1 MRFWVNGSS
10 SDISGTGTFALSIDT
25 GNFVTAVGSFRAP
38 IFYDSDNTNYYV
50 DPVSTSNISA
60 LTVARINNLH
70 PSTDVWHESSEG
82 KPRFYFAPN
91 STTYYRTGA
100 YFVFRNNADTG
111 IMTVQDSG
119 YLKVNTG
126 GDSYASYPLHVVG
139 TGYATGDFR
148 APIFYDSDNAGYY
161 ADFNNTGTS
170 VNIAGSVNAA
180 TYNKPGL
187 LVNASGTSSSGGAIA
202 IQQVTSE
209 GWTAI
214 FADFEPNTGW
224 GLWHDNPA
232 NTFLITAETST
243 NNLGS
248 NTVPSRSSGNRTA
261 YTKFSFAQEDGTGIA
276 GGSWRA
282 PIFYDSNNTNYY
294 VDPASLSILQTG
306 VFAGTLSVGPGSYRS
321 TLKSGALELG
331 DTGQNYLY
339 TGGWTGSMGGGILAN
354 CLDQWEIVIHDSAHR
369 LVSPFAYYGG
379 PSNNFII
386 MGRDIGWGT
395 TFIEASSSFRAPV
408 FYDSNDTAYYVNP
421 NSNSAILDL
430 YIDRK
435 LKQSGYTG
443 TRFFSFNVGNECNTK
458 AKLHFSG
465 WFWGNIEISA
475 TSSYNYANRAGIVKR
490 LYSFGGSP
498 TGDQY
503 VNESRIVE
511 SMGQTPGGITFGN
524 IFWDS
529 AVSKWAIIV
538 ASRDCSSN
546 GYQLEVKCF
555 CPDSTSRDAIIDSMT
570 LSATYTSDSTAYPY
584 PDPYYSGRLG
594 IAGSAI
600 PAGYQFYVASGP
612 SYFQNYTYCE
622 NQIYGTLLY
631 DSNNTGYYCDP
642 TNESKLGRL
651 TLTLANS
658 IRSNGYNQY
667 ENLHWGLGVA
677 DGYVGLH
684 IHLLGSGGYSPID
697 CTNSGNGILF
707 RANEYGTAT
716 CVSLVQTS
724 DGRYKDVI
732 NEFDRGLDAILGLRP
747 VRFHWNEKSTLRRD
761 VAYTGFIAQE
771 VEPFIPE
778 AVHYDQRDDR
788 YSLEERPIIAALVNA
803 VKELNAMNQNLL
815 ERIKTLESKS

>member
-261 YTKFSFAQEDGTGIA
+261 YTKFSFAQGDGTGIA

-282 PIFYDSNNTNYY
+282 PIFYDSDNTGYY
-294 VDPASLSILQTG
+294 GDFASNSRISRLTTD
-306 VFAGTLSVGPGSYRS
+306 AGTAIYIGNQGVSTSDRLIINWHSDSDYQYLIGKRAGAWPQPMDIAFYTGIRYHAHQAYSAHNFYVNGYNS
-321 TLKSGALELG
+321 TLAMTIGEG
-331 DTGQNYLY
+331 DNHVRIKYI
-339 TGGWTGSMGGGILAN
+339 GIAEQ
-354 CLDQWEIVIHDSAHR
+354 D
-369 LVSPFAYYGG
+369 
-379 PSNNFII
+379 
-386 MGRDIGWGT
+386 
-395 TFIEASSSFRAPV
+395 FRAPIY
-408 FYDSNDTAYYVNP
+408 YDSNDTGYYMNP
-421 NSNSAILDL
+421 NGTSQFSLIQANN
-430 YIDRK
+430 YI
-435 LKQSGYTG
+435 Y
-443 TRFFSFNVGNECNTK
+443 CNN
-458 AKLHFSG
+458 AV
-465 WFWGNIEISA
+465 
-475 TSSYNYANRAGIVKR
+475 YAA
-490 LYSFGGSP
+490 
-498 TGDQY
+498 
-503 VNESRIVE
+503 
-511 SMGQTPGGITFGN
+511 
-524 IFWDS
+524 
-529 AVSKWAIIV
+529 
-538 ASRDCSSN
+538 
-546 GYQLEVKCF
+546 
-555 CPDSTSRDAIIDSMT
+555 
-570 LSATYTSDSTAYPY
+570 
-584 PDPYYSGRLG
+584 
-594 IAGSAI
+594 
-600 PAGYQFYVASGP
+600 
-612 SYFQNYTYCE
+612 
-622 NQIYGTLLY
+622 LLY
-631 DSNNTGYYCDP
+631 DNIDYGYYCDP
-642 TNESKLGRL
+642 QNESNMGRVTLGGSR
-651 TLTLANS
+651 ADA
-658 IRSNGYNQY
+658 IRSTGYNGYGNT
-667 ENLHWGLGVA
+667 HWGLGVA
-677 DGYVGLH
+677 SGYVGLN
-684 IHLLGSGGYSPID
+684 ITLLTGSSYSPID
-697 CTNSGNGILF
+697 ANNSGGGTIF
-707 RANEYGTAT
+707 RANEYGTVT

-732 NEFDRGLDAILGLRP
+732 NEFERGLDAILGLRP

-761 VAYTGFIAQE
+761 IAYTGFIAQE
-771 VEPFIPE
+771 VETVIPE
-778 AVHYDQRDDR
+778 AVHYDQKDDR

-803 VKELNAMNQNLL
+803 VKELNAMNKNLL

>member
-1 MRFWVNGSS
+1 
-10 SDISGTGTFALSIDT
+10 
-25 GNFVTAVGSFRAP
+25 
-38 IFYDSDNTNYYV
+38 
-50 DPVSTSNISA
+50 
-60 LTVARINNLH
+60 
-70 PSTDVWHESSEG
+70 
-82 KPRFYFAPN
+82 
-91 STTYYRTGA
+91 
-100 YFVFRNNADTG
+100 
-111 IMTVQDSG
+111 
-119 YLKVNTG
+119 
-126 GDSYASYPLHVVG
+126 
-139 TGYATGDFR
+139 
-148 APIFYDSDNAGYY
+148 
-161 ADFNNTGTS
+161 
-170 VNIAGSVNAA
+170 
-180 TYNKPGL
+180 